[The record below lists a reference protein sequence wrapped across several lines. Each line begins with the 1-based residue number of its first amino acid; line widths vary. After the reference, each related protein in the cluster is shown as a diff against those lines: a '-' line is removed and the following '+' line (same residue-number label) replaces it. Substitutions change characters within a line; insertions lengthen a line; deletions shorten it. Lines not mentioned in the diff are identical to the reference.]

1 MKVAVVKVDSNR
13 GAAVES
19 YVLHIMAFKDE
30 ILEPGT
36 VTAERVREG
45 YGITADNLGVSIEA
59 LPQHVRDHLSV
70 LLAEAAM
77 RR

>member
-1 MKVAVVKVDSNR
+1 MKVAIAKVDSNR
-13 GAAVES
+13 GAAVEN
-19 YVLHIMAFKDE
+19 YVLQIMAFNDE

-36 VTAERVREG
+36 VTAERVRES

-59 LPQHVRDHLSV
+59 LPQHIRDHLSV
-70 LLAEAAM
+70 LLTEAAM